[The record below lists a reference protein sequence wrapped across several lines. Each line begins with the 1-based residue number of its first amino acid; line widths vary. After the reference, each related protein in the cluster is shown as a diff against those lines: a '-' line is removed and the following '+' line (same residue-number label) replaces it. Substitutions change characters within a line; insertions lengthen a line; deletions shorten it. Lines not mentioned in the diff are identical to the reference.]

1 MFLREAEFVV
11 FDVETTGLNPER
23 GDKICEIGAVRVRK
37 GEVVSEFCQL
47 VNPKREIPS
56 SSVNIHGIS
65 LEELESAP
73 FFEEV
78 VDSFLEFIDNFF
90 LLGYNVEFDLGFLN
104 FELRTIGRRP
114 VSNSY
119 IDILELCRKCLNLN
133 RYNLFR
139 VAEFFSLSSEGLH
152 RAYKDALI
160 SARIF
165 LRLIPYLEKEGF
177 KTLEELCSIFGSE
190 KGLLNS
196 GNPKI
201 EIVQKALREN
211 LKLKIRYYSF
221 SKREF
226 TEREVLPQK
235 LELRGKKYFLI
246 GECLLRSERRSFNLD
261 NIIELEIA

>member
-11 FDVETTGLNPER
+11 FDVETTGLNPGK
-23 GDKICEIGAVRVRK
+23 GDKICEIGAVRVKK
-37 GEVVSEFCQL
+37 GEVVSKFSQL
-47 VNPKREIPS
+47 VNPKRETPLS
-56 SSVNIHGIS
+56 SINIHGIS
-65 LEELESAP
+65 LEELAVAP

-90 LLGYNVEFDLGFLN
+90 LLGYNIEFDLGFLN
-104 FELRTIGRRP
+104 FELRTIGRKP
-114 VSNSY
+114 VSNIY
-119 IDILELCRKCLNLN
+119 LDILELCRRFLNLK

-152 RAYKDALI
+152 RAYKDALT
-160 SARIF
+160 SAKIF
-165 LRLIPYLEKEGF
+165 LRLIPYLEEKGF
-177 KTLEELCSIFGSE
+177 KTLEELCNIFGS
-190 KGLLNS
+190 GRSLLNS
-196 GNPKI
+196 DSLKI
-201 EIVQKALREN
+201 KMVQKALREN

-261 NIIELEIA
+261 NIIELEVV